1 MASVMASVTVSI
13 RLNTPAIISP
23 TTAKTSPM
31 AASASENLSVCPV
44 ASSNP
49 LMMPLT
55 TAMINSNTIN
65 RLNSVA
71 NTGNKLLATNNKA
84 VKKLP
89 LANFILAKRNNA
101 CACADN
107 KPSRAAVLATT
118 APTNAKFLV
127 IKFSDTTIMA
137 RIWANPNA
145 TNAPN
150 AIVN

>member
-1 MASVMASVTVSI
+1 MASVMAAVTVSI
-13 RLNTPAIISP
+13 RWNTPAIISP

-49 LMMPLT
+49 LMIPLI
-55 TAMINSNTIN
+55 TAMISSNTIN
-65 RLNSVA
+65 RLNSAA
-71 NTGNKLLATNNKA
+71 NTDNKLLATNSNA

-89 LANFILAKRNNA
+89 RANCILARRNKA
-101 CACADN
+101 WAWADN
-107 KPSRAAVLATT
+107 KPNRAAVLATT
-118 APTNAKFLV
+118 APTNAKFFV
-127 IKFSDTTIMA
+127 MKFSDTTIMA
-137 RIWANPNA
+137 RAWATPNA

>member
-1 MASVMASVTVSI
+1 MASVTVSI

-31 AASASENLSVCPV
+31 AASTSENLSVCPV
-44 ASSNP
+44 ASSIP

-55 TAMINSNTIN
+55 TAMIISNTIN

-101 CACADN
+101 FACADN
-107 KPSRAAVLATT
+107 KPRLAAVLATT
-118 APTNAKFLV
+118 APTNAKLLA

-137 RIWANPNA
+137 RICPNPNA

>member
-31 AASASENLSVCPV
+31 TASASENLSVCPV
-44 ASSNP
+44 ASSIP

-107 KPSRAAVLATT
+107 KPSRAAVLAAT

-137 RIWANPNA
+137 RLWANPNA